1 MAERSDF
8 SKSFDENKAYIDNLI
23 HVDKSFDLIYR
34 VVEIGGKKACFY
46 FIDGFC
52 KDEVMEKV
60 LEFFYTIK
68 PEEMPETAHE
78 FLKQKLP
85 YGEIDLVK
93 KEKDFLQRMLSG
105 VPMLM
110 VDGYT
115 ELLAMDFRT
124 YPARSVDEPEKDKV
138 MRGSRDGFVETVVY
152 NTALIRRRIRST
164 DLVMEMH
171 TVGKSSR
178 TDVVL
183 AYMGNRVEK
192 KMLEDIRQR
201 IDKIDIDALSMNQ
214 QSLAEC
220 LYQHKWYNPFPKFK
234 FSERPDTT
242 AASVLEGSIAVLVD
256 NSRRYDFADFCL

>member
-115 ELLAMDFRT
+115 ELLAMDFPGWFCGNCRIQYSSDT
-124 YPARSVDEPEKDKV
+124 PPYPLNRSGHGNAHGRKKLAHGCCISLYGKPGRKKDAG
-138 MRGSRDGFVETVVY
+138 RY
-152 NTALIRRRIRST
+152 QTA
-164 DLVMEMH
+164 D
-171 TVGKSSR
+171 
-178 TDVVL
+178 
-183 AYMGNRVEK
+183 
-192 KMLEDIRQR
+192 
-201 IDKIDIDALSMNQ
+201 
-214 QSLAEC
+214 
-220 LYQHKWYNPFPKFK
+220 
-234 FSERPDTT
+234 
-242 AASVLEGSIAVLVD
+242 
-256 NSRRYDFADFCL
+256 